1 MEAKTKPQKNFTS
14 PRHPEKLAPH
24 TSISDN
30 LGRISTQS
38 RISNNLAHESQK
50 HKTSA
55 HKIYAASL
63 LRDTDVVEQRGGVAG
78 GGVCCRLGEPRCRP
92 LISRL
97 SAAPCTSPF
106 TAPKGYGR
114 PTPRATPT
122 HTPPSASAFIPALR
136 RGRWCRALSHARRS
150 ILCGKRGFPSRGAS
164 TSCAAA
170 LCISTYSTM
179 IATRAAHTTG

>member
-63 LRDTDVVEQRGGVAG
+63 LRDTDVVEQR
-78 GGVCCRLGEPRCRP
+78 RRRCGRWS
-92 LISRL
+92 LL
-97 SAAPCTSPF
+97 SARRASLQAAHIAPQRGTLHVTLHSAEGLRAADTS
-106 TAPKGYGR
+106 GYSD
-114 PTPRATPT
+114 PYATIGVGF
-122 HTPPSASAFIPALR
+122 HPSATAGTLVQSTV
-136 RGRWCRALSHARRS
+136 ARQTLNPLWQES
-150 ILCGKRGFPSRGAS
+150 FPLRGAS

-179 IATRAAHTTG
+179 TATRAARTTG